1 MARKNNS
8 FSLAME
14 EAEAQVEE
22 AQQQE
27 LQQETAVAQTE
38 EAQEVALVAEG
49 DGMEIDP
56 ETPVFGSVEFVEEE
70 QGFDDYVED
79 HEDAVE
85 SVAALESL
93 YDTVLNSHDNGG
105 LSLTAAAVA
114 LESLSR
120 IRQKSGFS
128 DYVINGT
135 GFESFD
141 KASGRR
147 ANTDLALES
156 ISESITALWA
166 GMVAGLAKIGKNL
179 GTFVDGVMM
188 IVRKNKTTI
197 SAFHKR
203 LANAKKQS
211 TDAKFTNQANLQGL
225 TIGGKFSPAKSFA
238 SVTSVLAKAGTDSLG
253 EFSGI
258 ISTLK
263 SMGEIKESMK
273 AGNLPTFHN
282 LDAGKLLPF
291 AVSKGSSD
299 SALLEKFTSSQ
310 EFPGGVEF
318 TAEVPKKTTP
328 HQEIKLGLKGAY
340 LEEAKEKDVAVGEQ
354 DFLDAKAL
362 ATFLGELENVNDK
375 LQAFEVKLSKIVKE
389 FQQVVSTISTKG
401 KSIIGTIGHVYWG
414 GVKGQFKGAVAGGV
428 AGAVAG
434 GVASGGNPLGAVVGA
449 GLGANI
455 GGGIGGVK
463 GYVDGYKASNTK
475 HRAKNPEFFDTL
487 GAIVSAVNKLIV
499 PLMKEVTHLSEMT
512 IISGMFM
519 ANQNLKALGA

>member
-1 MARKNNS
+1 MARNRNS

-27 LQQETAVAQTE
+27 LQQETVVAQTE
-38 EAQEVALVAEG
+38 EAQEVALVNEG
-49 DGMEIDP
+49 DALDIDP

-70 QGFDDYVED
+70 QDFDDYVED

-85 SVAALESL
+85 AVAALETL

-120 IRQKSGFS
+120 IRQSVGFS
-128 DYVINGT
+128 DYVVNGT

-156 ISESITALWA
+156 ISESITALWT
-166 GMVAGLAKIGKNL
+166 GMVSGLAKIGKNL

-188 IVRKNKTTI
+188 IVRKNKATI

-211 TDAKFTNQANLQGL
+211 TDAKFSNQANLEGL
-225 TIGGKFSPAKSFA
+225 TIGGKFSPTKSF
-238 SVTSVLAKAGTDSLG
+238 TSIATVLAKASNDSLG
-253 EFSGI
+253 EFSGVI
-258 ISTLK
+258 GTLK
-263 SMGEIKESMK
+263 AMGEIKESMK
-273 AGNLPTFHN
+273 AGNLPTFHS
-282 LDAGKLLPF
+282 LDASKLLPF
-291 AVSKGSSD
+291 AASKGSSD
-299 SALLEKFTSSQ
+299 SALLDKFTSTQ
-310 EFPGGVEF
+310 DLPGGVEF
-318 TAEVPKKTTP
+318 TAEIPKKTAG
-328 HQEIKLGLKGAY
+328 HEEIKLGLKNAY
-340 LEEAKEKDVAVGEQ
+340 FEETKEANSTVGEQ

-362 ATFLGELENVNDK
+362 ASFLGELENVNDK

-389 FQQVVSTISTKG
+389 FQQVVSVISIKG
-401 KSIIGTIGHVYWG
+401 KSIIGTIGHVLWG
-414 GVKGQFKGAVAGGV
+414 SVKSEVKGLV
-428 AGAVAG
+428 AGAVVGGAAAGAPGAIVG
-434 GVASGGNPLGAVVGA
+434 GVTGAYVGSA
-449 GLGANI
+449 KGA
-455 GGGIGGVK
+455 
-463 GYVDGYKASNTK
+463 VDGYKKSDTK

-487 GAIVSAVNKLIV
+487 GSIVSAVNKLIV
-499 PLMKEVTHLSEMT
+499 PLLKET
-512 IISGMFM
+512 SGLASSTVASGLFF